1 MIMLNIQIFSEKK
14 LSRTINELHRF
25 LTFSCHYA
33 TVDTSDPQSKLL
45 LFSANPVYLGTP
57 SLQLPRVK
65 IQATVTK
72 HFACVV
78 TVTGH
83 VLFPFFAE
91 TSVFAWLV
99 FRSLLSFNL
108 IEKRLSF
115 RGSNILTTEN
125 ISQTKILSFVTHDEV
140 VLWIWIR
147 KKTKSSCNWRRSRL
161 LKR

>member
-1 MIMLNIQIFSEKK
+1 MLNIQIFSEK
-14 LSRTINELHRF
+14 LIRTLNELHRF

-72 HFACVV
+72 YFACVV

-91 TSVFAWLV
+91 TSAFAWLV

-125 ISQTKILSFVTHDEV
+125 IFVTHDEV